1 MSQLALLLLFRTLED
16 ARSRSL
22 GWARAVADY
31 AAQIVALYSQSRWQN
46 KRPPTRSGLLFA
58 P

>member
-1 MSQLALLLLFRTLED
+1 MSQLALLVLFRTLED

-31 AAQIVALYSQSRWQN
+31 AAQIVALYSR
-46 KRPPTRSGLLFA
+46 
-58 P
+58 